1 MKLNILFYW
10 TFIVLILTF
19 KQLNAQTSQKDSILS
34 IVKYQLDSEKS
45 SLYHKITKLESKPD
59 SIRKYAFLALK
70 YAKKE
75 NQKER
80 LGDAY
85 KSIGVSNHLA
95 SSYQEA
101 LAYYDSA
108 LIYFNKQNQANAIS
122 RTYSNKAG
130 IYIKFYSLDSAIYN
144 IEKCK
149 EYAALSE
156 DRELKRIY
164 YKRKANILSLQGKQL
179 ESIQVLKDLL
189 ANYEMNLNARIIAIK
204 DIGLNYLKMGN
215 IDSALY
221 YYQLAEDSGIEKLP
235 QNRIMLLNNKANA
248 YIFIG
253 DHEKSIKCYLEAIR
267 IADSIDY
274 KYGLTLIKSNLANLY
289 FEWDKFDEA
298 IKIYKESLPYLKSNS
313 IYRNLA
319 TNYINIGISYN
330 SLNQLDS
337 SMKYL
342 EMAKEVCLKTDDQAL
357 LSTAYHNLGRIYFE
371 KKQFKQALDYYKIAL
386 DANKRDQNINTKA
399 NIYHDMALSLSEIGQ
414 FSRALQLVDSASLT
428 YSKIDNS
435 QQIVD
440 VELSK
445 ALILQKMGHYK
456 KATAQLLNYID
467 LKDSIFSKEKFK
479 QISELET
486 KYKTA
491 EKEAEIQKQN
501 ALLAENQLEI
511 NQQKNS
517 ALTYG
522 MLFTGAAIVAL
533 LIFIIFLI
541 NRHKHQLI
549 KSKLEQQS
557 NELEGRLLRSQMNP
571 HFIFNSLNSIQ
582 SYVTSND
589 QYQAEIYLSK
599 FAKLMRSI
607 LENSRHAFVSLEQ
620 DLNNLMIYM
629 ELEELRFEGK
639 FKQHIEL
646 DENIDL
652 ENTYIPPMIT
662 QPYIENAIIHG
673 LVNKTDNAGKLLVK
687 FEQKNDLSIKCI
699 IEDNGIGRDKA
710 IDLKSRGVKPY
721 KSLGMQVTKERM
733 EVISELNKVKFEEKI
748 TDLRDANGASIGTK
762 VELSIPIE
770 KD

>member
-85 KSIGVSNHLA
+85 KSIGVSHHLA

-156 DRELKRIY
+156 DRELERIY

-204 DIGLNYLKMGN
+204 DIGLNYFKMGN

-221 YYQLAEDSGIEKLP
+221 YYQLAEHSGIEKLP

-435 QQIVD
+435 QQVVD
-440 VELSK
+440 VALSK

-491 EKEAEIQKQN
+491 EKEAKIQKQN

>member
-156 DRELKRIY
+156 DRELERIY

>member
-204 DIGLNYLKMGN
+204 DIGLNYFKMGN